1 MKELLFIQTID
12 QLKSV
17 YRQTYLSIDPRHESS
32 AEHSWHMAMM
42 LLLLQQYAAEPFN
55 LLRAVKMALIHDL
68 VEIEAGDTYAFAVFD
83 VAEKHEQEKAAAE
96 NLFGMLPSEG
106 RAELLELW
114 HEFEERKTPEARIVK
129 AMDALQPI
137 LTHMTNEGRSWR
149 ENGISREQVA
159 KRAGLLRQVAPAL
172 WERVEVML
180 DTAQQR
186 GWLL

>member
-1 MKELLFIQTID
+1 VKELLFIQTID

-42 LLLLQQYAAEPFN
+42 LLLLERYAAEPFD

-68 VEIEAGDTYAFAVFD
+68 VEIEAGDTYAFATFD
-83 VAEKHEQEKAAAE
+83 AAEKHEQEKAAAE
-96 NLFGMLPSEG
+96 NLFGMLPAED

-114 HEFEERKTPEARIVK
+114 HEFEELSTPEARIVK

-137 LTHMTNEGRSWR
+137 LTHMSNEGRSWR
-149 ENGISREQVA
+149 ENGIRREQVA
-159 KRAGLLRQVAPAL
+159 NRAGLLRQVAPAL
-172 WERVEVML
+172 WQRVEAML

>member
-1 MKELLFIQTID
+1 VKELLFIQTID

-17 YRQTYLSIDPRHESS
+17 YRQTYLSVDPRHESS

-42 LLLLQQYAAEPFN
+42 LLLLERYATEPFD

-83 VAEKHEQEKAAAE
+83 AAEKHEQEKAAAE
-96 NLFGMLPSEG
+96 NLFGMLPEEG
-106 RAELLELW
+106 RAEFLELW
-114 HEFEERKTPEARIVK
+114 HEFEQRSTPEARIVK

-137 LTHMTNEGRSWR
+137 LTHISNEGRSWR
-149 ENGISREQVA
+149 ENGIRREQVA
-159 KRAGLLRQVAPAL
+159 NRAGLLRQVAPAL
-172 WERVEVML
+172 WERVVEML
-180 DTAQQR
+180 DTAQLR

>member
-17 YRQTYLSIDPRHESS
+17 YRQTYLSVDPRHESS

-42 LLLLQQYAAEPFN
+42 LLLLERYAAEPFD
-55 LLRAVKMALIHDL
+55 LLRAVKMALIHDII
-68 VEIEAGDTYAFAVFD
+68 EIEAGDTYAFAVFD
-83 VAEKHEQEKAAAE
+83 AAEKHEQERVAAE
-96 NLFGMLPSEG
+96 NLFGMLPPED

-137 LTHMTNEGRSWR
+137 LTHMMNEGRSWR
-149 ENGISREQVA
+149 ENGIRREQVA
-159 KRAGLLRQVAPAL
+159 KRAGLLRQVSPAL
-172 WERVEVML
+172 WERVEEML